1 MALIKTKIDTRSE
14 TFQKNK
20 ASYEEMIRTL
30 RERQSFAVDG
40 GRDKQIARNHS
51 RGKFLPRERIDMLV
65 DPHTPFLEFSTLAAW
80 GKYKNAAQSAT
91 VVTGIG
97 VISGTP
103 CVIIANDPTVK
114 GGTFF
119 PETVKKHIRAQ
130 EIALENKL
138 PIVYLV
144 DSGGAFLPHQD
155 EVFSGPRHF
164 GHTFYLQARLSAQGL
179 TQLAAVFG
187 GSTAGGAYIPVL
199 CDYVVMVRGK
209 GRIFLGGPP
218 IVKEAV
224 KEIVDPE
231 TLGGAEMHT
240 RVSGVSDDF
249 AESEP
254 EALAKLRAN
263 IARLNWQRP
272 AHAKTQAP
280 KPPRYPAE
288 ELLGIVPADR
298 KEVFD
303 MQEVIARIVDDSDFE
318 QFKPHFGEE
327 LLCGVSHIHGYP
339 VGIIANNGILF
350 SDCAMKGAHF
360 IEKCCQRNI
369 PLLFLHNITGF
380 MVGTK
385 AEEGGIAKH
394 SSKLVYAVANAR
406 VPKYSVIVGN
416 SCGAGNYGM
425 CGAGLSPNFLF
436 SWPTGY
442 IATMGSDTAVVV
454 MTEVK
459 KAGIGGDKVTQE
471 ELDTIAENTRALYAE
486 QADPYH
492 ITARLWDDGL
502 IEPTKTRDTLG
513 LCLALGDAN
522 EPETGYH
529 PVYRM

>member
-1 MALIKTKIDTRSE
+1 MARIESKLDTRSE
-14 TFQKNK
+14 EFQKNR
-20 ASYEEMIRTL
+20 ADYEAMLQTL
-30 RERQSFAVDG
+30 RERQAYAVAG
-40 GRDKQIARNHS
+40 GRDKQIARNRT

-65 DPHTPFLEFSTLAAW
+65 DPHTAFLEFSTLAAW
-80 GKYKNAAQSAT
+80 GKYNNAAQSAT

-97 VISGTP
+97 IVSGVP

-119 PETVKKHIRAQ
+119 PETVTKHIRAQ
-130 EIALENKL
+130 EIALQQKL
-138 PIVYLV
+138 PVIYLV

-155 EVFSGPRHF
+155 EVFSGARHF

-187 GSTAGGAYIPVL
+187 GSTAGGAYIPAL
-199 CDYVVMVRGK
+199 ADYVVMVK
-209 GRIFLGGPP
+209 GQARIHLGGPQ
-218 IVKEAV
+218 IVKAAI

-231 TLGGAEMHT
+231 KLGGAVMHT
-240 RVSGVSDDF
+240 RISGVSDDY

-254 EALAKLRAN
+254 DALSKLRVAV
-263 IARLNWQRP
+263 AGLNWQFKTY
-272 AHAKTQAP
+272 AKIKTP
-280 KPPRYPAE
+280 KPPLYDAK
-288 ELLGIVPADR
+288 ELLGIVPKDR
-298 KEVFD
+298 KQVFN
-303 MQEVIARIVDDSDFE
+303 MYEVIARLVDDSDFE
-318 QFKPHFGEE
+318 AFKPHFGEE
-327 LLCGVSHIHGYP
+327 LLCGISYIHGYP
-339 VGIIANNGILF
+339 VGILANNGILF
-350 SDCAMKGAHF
+350 SECALKGAHF

-380 MVGTK
+380 MVGSK

-406 VPKYSVIVGN
+406 VPKYSVILAS

-425 CGAGLSPNFLF
+425 CGAGLMPNFLF
-436 SWPTGY
+436 TWPTGY
-442 IATMGSDTAVVV
+442 IATMSGDTAVVV

-459 KAGIGGDKVTQE
+459 KAGIGGDKVTEE
-471 ELDTIAENTRALYAE
+471 ELAEIARQTQALYAE

-502 IEPTKTRDTLG
+502 IEPTKTRDVLG
-513 LCLALGDAN
+513 LCLSLGATL